1 MPKAYIRVT
10 LKDGLFDA
18 QGAAVQKGL
27 QQLGHD
33 FVQNVSIGKFI
44 TVEMDETHTAA
55 ELEKRLDQMCR
66 QLLANPVIEEYEV
79 RLEGDELETARAP
92 VAVAAVPGSVTSP
105 LTSSRPVREPFS
117 YDYAM
122 YRALP
127 QDEQLSLR
135 TAALLKHG
143 AWINQHLNERN
154 ADWILVVGG
163 EVVDS
168 GESLETY
175 PTEERL
181 KELGNTNNLVPW
193 VFTRPSH

>member
-1 MPKAYIRVT
+1 MPTANIRVT
-10 LKDGLFDA
+10 LKEGLFDA

-44 TVEMDETHTAA
+44 TVEMDDTHSTA
-55 ELEKRLDQMCR
+55 ELEARLDQMCR

-79 RLEGDELETARAP
+79 RINGDQYE
-92 VAVAAVPGSVTSP
+92 AVAAPQAAPPAVTAP
-105 LTSSRPVREPFS
+105 AAAPSRPVSEPFS
-117 YDYAM
+117 FDYGM

-127 QDEQLSLR
+127 QDEQLDLR
-135 TAALLKHG
+135 SQALLKHG
-143 AWINQHLNERN
+143 AWISQQLDELN

-163 EVVDS
+163 QVVDS
-168 GESLETY
+168 GESLATY
-175 PTEERL
+175 PSEERL
-181 KELGNTNNLVPW
+181 KELGNANNLVPW